1 MSAFSVF
8 RPETSTRRY
17 EALLRMAKAM
27 AVCNDCDAAEAVL
40 MKELSQVAHFDYLH
54 LVAFQNATQVVSW
67 ELLHVNG
74 RTLDVSDRQ
83 GFLRDAPTDWVH
95 ESQQPLVTADWR
107 RETHFPKY
115 REFLNQLG
123 IVSTC

>member
-1 MSAFSVF
+1 MSAFSVL

-54 LVAFQNATQVVSW
+54 LVAFQNATQVVSR

-74 RTLDVSDRQ
+74 RTLDVSERQ
-83 GFLRDAPTDWVH
+83 GLLRDAPTDEVH
-95 ESQQPLVTADWR
+95 GSQQDFVVVECRL
-107 RETHFPKY
+107 
-115 REFLNQLG
+115 
-123 IVSTC
+123 S